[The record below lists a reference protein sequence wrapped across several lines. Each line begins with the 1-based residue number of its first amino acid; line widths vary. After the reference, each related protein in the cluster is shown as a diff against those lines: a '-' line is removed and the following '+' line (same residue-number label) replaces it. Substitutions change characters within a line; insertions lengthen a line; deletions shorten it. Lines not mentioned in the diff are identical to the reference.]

1 MVNVKARITP
11 ICTGNTKTKP
21 GKVSFPRD
29 HPRIHGEH
37 FLGISRLTMRSGSPP
52 HTRGTH
58 QNFMEAA
65 ENLGITPA
73 YTGNTDFFNYLEC
86 NPWDHPRI
94 HGEHRFKSYIT
105 FTDLGS
111 PPHTRGT
118 RININGIQKF
128 MRITPAY
135 TGNTLYQN
143 SIYSTL

>member
-1 MVNVKARITP
+1 MSLSQNRITP
-11 ICTGNTKTKP
+11 AYTGNTLTNNSNDNKSK
-21 GKVSFPRD
+21 D
-29 HPRIHGEH
+29 HPRIHVEH
-37 FLGISRLTMRSGSPP
+37 KRRYMTSRFRAGSPP